1 MSLSSLCTL
10 PCWPLCPL
18 GRRAHR
24 LETTA
29 LVYFSE
35 NISTASWTEDAA
47 SCHSPSLKELQTASR
62 SSVSFL
68 LWNIYFFLLCFIFCI
83 VLILSYLASSKF
95 EALLKLSSLHFF
107 LLQTYCLFFC
117 YTLQLR
123 SPFSFCIRYCCRICI
138 CNNHGI
144 Y

>member
-10 PCWPLCPL
+10 PRWPLCPL

-68 LWNIYFFLLCFIFCI
+68 LWNIYFSALFHILYCLDFIIFSIFKIWSFIKIIFLTFLPATN
-83 VLILSYLASSKF
+83 ILS
-95 EALLKLSSLHFF
+95 LLLLYIATEKPFQLLH
-107 LLQTYCLFFC
+107 
-117 YTLQLR
+117 
-123 SPFSFCIRYCCRICI
+123 
-138 CNNHGI
+138 
-144 Y
+144 